1 VRLRSRIT
9 VATLLVAI
17 PLLAVVAWLRTLF
30 MEQASSDALAHGVVE
45 LMQQGGREAC
55 ERAPATWQPRPMSPI
70 PRPSGT
76 PRGDAPIV
84 FPLPPPGGDER
95 RAGRV
100 GTYAYDASF
109 VSSNP
114 RAPRIDAE
122 LREQL
127 ARESIATRRIPGE
140 PPLIEVVVRM
150 AWRDGPCAMIL
161 IRRPDFRN
169 DESWWELLPIRVW
182 LPVLVLVILAVGVG
196 IGPTVRR
203 ILRLTAEVRIA
214 ASESYQRDHI
224 SIRGT
229 DEIGDLARAFS
240 EAGREI
246 RLRMAAQERRERTL
260 REFLDNTTHDVM
272 TPLTVLQGHLAA
284 LASSATPDQLVRVR
298 AAMDEAHYMASLVHN
313 LELAAKL
320 EAGEAARVRDALDLD
335 ALVDRVVARHQPIA
349 RNHAVSL
356 ERATAEPP
364 LLVAADVTFVEQA
377 VSNLVLNAI
386 QYAGPGGHVAIIA
399 DRDQATGRFVLRI
412 VDDGPGMSA
421 ADLGRL
427 LERGLRGNQAR
438 TRAPNGRGLG
448 LDIVHRVVRL
458 HGWELTLQSRAPRGL
473 EVAIAG
479 PLAPA

>member
-9 VATLLVAI
+9 VTTLLVAI

-30 MEQASSDALAHGVVE
+30 MEQAAGGALAQGIVE

-55 ERAPATWQPRPMSPI
+55 ERAPGTWQPRPMLPI
-70 PRPSGT
+70 PLPSGEA
-76 PRGDAPIV
+76 RGDVTIMY
-84 FPLPPPGGDER
+84 PLPPPIGNEL

-109 VSSNP
+109 ASSNP

-122 LREQL
+122 LREHL
-127 ARESIATRRIPGE
+127 ARESVATRPIPGE

-150 AWRDGPCAMIL
+150 PWRDGPCAMIL
-161 IRRPDFRN
+161 VRRPDFRN

-182 LPVLVLVILAVGVG
+182 LPVLVLVIFAVGVG
-196 IGPTVRR
+196 IGPAVQR
-203 ILRLTAEVRIA
+203 IRRLTEEVRVA
-214 ASESYQRDHI
+214 ASESYQHDHI

-229 DEIGDLARAFS
+229 DEIGDLSRAFS

-246 RLRMAAQERRERTL
+246 RLRMEAQERRERTL

-284 LASSATPDQLVRVR
+284 LASHATPAQLARVR

-320 EAGEAARVRDALDLD
+320 EAGEPALVPDVLDLD

-349 RNHAVSL
+349 HITPS
-356 ERATAEPP
+356 P
-364 LLVAADVTFVEQA
+364 
-377 VSNLVLNAI
+377 SN
-386 QYAGPGGHVAIIA
+386 
-399 DRDQATGRFVLRI
+399 
-412 VDDGPGMSA
+412 
-421 ADLGRL
+421 
-427 LERGLRGNQAR
+427 
-438 TRAPNGRGLG
+438 
-448 LDIVHRVVRL
+448 
-458 HGWELTLQSRAPRGL
+458 APRRRRRCSSPPMSRL
-473 EVAIAG
+473 SSKRSATSY
-479 PLAPA
+479 